1 MRPHSD
7 RVRIEDAHASIST
20 GVIAQT
26 IHFVERFDVSRW
38 LLVRHEATKA
48 ATGRV
53 YGDGRVFAGDG
64 TLVAAF
70 HQDAMARVPAAPL
83 DPKTSM

>member
-1 MRPHSD
+1 
-7 RVRIEDAHASIST
+7 
-20 GVIAQT
+20 VIAQT
-26 IHFVERFDVSRW
+26 VHFVERFDVSQW

-53 YGDGRVFAGDG
+53 YGDGRVFAEDG
-64 TLVAAF
+64 ILVAAF
-70 HQDAMARVPAAPL
+70 HQDSMARAAAALL